1 MFFLLSSISK
11 RFLSSLKTAHCSTEV
26 LYRKHFGCMRFGVT
40 EICVRIGRGVKADP
54 VDSTDISA
62 AIRRSLACCV
72 CRSCTFPRVTAD
84 PPGRSRPSF
93 SLYSRHTRW
102 SYLPAVV
109 FFFFKWQWIE
119 GINLFK
125 SIACL
130 RSIVV
135 TVEKVL
141 HATQALRCIMKSYQ
155 VHPTERSA
163 SLRASRDLAPL
174 HLANPCV
181 TDRVYLASADST
193 MWALWLGKH
202 KRRTCSCDPTHLP
215 ETTSSIWA
223 FYPWRDRASAETKE
237 TLCCFCFF
245 CVCF

>member
-1 MFFLLSSISK
+1 M
-11 RFLSSLKTAHCSTEV
+11 TV
-26 LYRKHFGCMRFGVT
+26 N
-40 EICVRIGRGVKADP
+40 
-54 VDSTDISA
+54 
-62 AIRRSLACCV
+62 RRHK
-72 CRSCTFPRVTAD
+72 P
-84 PPGRSRPSF
+84 
-93 SLYSRHTRW
+93 
-102 SYLPAVV
+102 
-109 FFFFKWQWIE
+109 
-119 GINLFK
+119 FK

-245 CVCF
+245 FVCVFLREKDENGRTLIKIWLSADPLALSPWSTITTWCP